1 MTIMRNLQFVSLLLS
16 LIVGSTLDLLAK
28 ENITGRE
35 IKDQAELFFNLNN
48 IDAEILVSDKRT
60 FFKCSNNLEFYPRV
74 KNDWRTVLVKCLN
87 TPWTVVLRT
96 SAIAPARLTRF
107 KTTEEDQK
115 TKWGVVLQKNISTGE
130 IIDESHIK
138 ISKILKNR
146 ALGSFTNLDEVIGR
160 KITRNLSRGS
170 ILKPR
175 HLELSYDVEKNDT
188 VIVTIGNSKLNVS
201 THGLALDNGQVGES
215 IRVRNIKSSKIF
227 RAIISGKKKVT
238 PLANM

>member
-1 MTIMRNLQFVSLLLS
+1 MTIMRNLQFVSLLLC
-16 LIVGSTLDLLAK
+16 LIVGSTSDLPAK
-28 ENITGRE
+28 ENISGRE

-160 KITRNLSRGS
+160 VLDVLLRHPAAERAPAWCDEGPGRQQEAGKDARRRGA
-170 ILKPR
+170 R
-175 HLELSYDVEKNDT
+175 
-188 VIVTIGNSKLNVS
+188 
-201 THGLALDNGQVGES
+201 AES
-215 IRVRNIKSSKIF
+215 VR
-227 RAIISGKKKVT
+227 AVAGWEGCE
-238 PLANM
+238 

>member
-1 MTIMRNLQFVSLLLS
+1 MNIMRRLQFVSLLLCF
-16 LIVGSTLDLLAK
+16 IVVGTLDLPAK
-28 ENITGRE
+28 ENISGKE

-48 IDAEILVSDKRT
+48 INAEVLVSDKRI
-60 FFKCSNNLEFYPRV
+60 FFKCPNNLEFYPRV
-74 KNDWRTVLVKCLN
+74 KNDWRTILVKCIN
-87 TPWTVVLRT
+87 NPWTVVLRT
-96 SAIAPARLTRF
+96 SAIAPARETRF
-107 KTTEEDQK
+107 KTPDEDQK
-115 TKWGVVLQKNISTGE
+115 TIWGVVLQKNISNGE
-130 IIDESHIK
+130 IVDKSHIK
-138 ISKILKNR
+138 ISKMLKNR

-175 HLELSYDVEKNDT
+175 HLELSYDVDKNDT

-201 THGLALDNGQVGES
+201 THGLALDKGQVGDS

-227 RAIISGKKKVT
+227 RAIISGKKKVI